1 MSISASFFSPHSRS
15 AINSCHTVP
24 GLISSAAN
32 SYFFRFTFDDVIF
45 STIITTFTRSELLKL
60 EEYLK
65 EMHDSR
71 RPDAYGLWTEE
82 EEQDGK
88 VTKYNG
94 IKCLVS
100 PGKDATV
107 IYSGTYI
114 RKITA

>member
-1 MSISASFFSPHSRS
+1 MNAEFTEVRSATDGMIAKHSREIELQWK
-15 AINSCHTVP
+15 A
-24 GLISSAAN
+24 
-32 SYFFRFTFDDVIF
+32 YFFRFTFDDVIF
-45 STIITTFTRSELLKL
+45 STIITTFTRSELLNL